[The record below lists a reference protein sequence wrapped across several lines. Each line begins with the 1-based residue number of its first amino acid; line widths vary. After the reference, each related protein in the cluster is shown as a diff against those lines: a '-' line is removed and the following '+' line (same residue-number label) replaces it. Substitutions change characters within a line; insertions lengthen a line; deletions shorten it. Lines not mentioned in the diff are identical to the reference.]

1 MSQGINEVYGGRPRV
16 RVCGVCWRDGK
27 LLMVN
32 HRGLLPGQFWAPP
45 GGGVDFGESVQTC
58 LHREFLEETGLEVS
72 IGRFLF
78 ACEFIR
84 DPLHAIEL
92 FFEVSITGGK
102 LQKGDDP
109 EFPTIEEVKFMSVSE
124 ISLLPPAHRHGIFNQ
139 IPSPEN
145 LKILTGFYAI

>member
-1 MSQGINEVYGGRPRV
+1 MSRGIDEVYGNMVRV
-16 RVCGVCWRDGK
+16 RVCGVCWHNGS

-45 GGGVDFGESVQTC
+45 GGGIEFGESAEVSLQ
-58 LHREFLEETGLEVS
+58 REFREETGLEVS
-72 IGRFLF
+72 INRFLF

-84 DPLHAIEL
+84 DPLHALEL
-92 FFEVSITGGK
+92 FFDVSITGGR

-109 EFPTIEEVKFMSVSE
+109 EFPTIDEVRFMLPSE
-124 ISLLPPAHRHGIFNQ
+124 ITALSPSQRHGIFGR